1 MHVFYLPSIIKK
13 YLSLLKN
20 GNNEN
25 NHVFDVKYTTAY
37 TYQLYH

>member
-13 YLSLLKN
+13 YPSLLKN

-25 NHVFDVKYTTAY
+25 NKVFDVKYTTAY